1 MNALPEV
8 NREEVKVND
17 IPEVGEHSLPGIIS
31 ACCVPGTGVCKK
43 MASCLPGVS
52 YYIPM

>member
-17 IPEVGEHSLPGIIS
+17 IPEVGEHNLPGIIS
-31 ACCVPGTGVCKK
+31 ACRVPGTGVCRQ
-43 MASCLPGVS
+43 MSSCLPGVS
-52 YYIPM
+52 YHMLM